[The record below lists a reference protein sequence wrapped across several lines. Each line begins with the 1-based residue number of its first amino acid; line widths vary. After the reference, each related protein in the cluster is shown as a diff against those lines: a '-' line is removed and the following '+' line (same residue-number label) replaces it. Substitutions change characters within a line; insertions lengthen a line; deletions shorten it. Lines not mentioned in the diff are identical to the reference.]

1 MLNTEI
7 KNSINSHSE
16 KSEQLWML
24 PTSVF
29 QESSCQLSKTWQ
41 EYSSLSRRACC
52 KYTLGMI
59 LGQVLVKT

>member
-16 KSEQLWML
+16 KSEQLCLL
-24 PTSVF
+24 PTWVF
-29 QESSCQLSKTWQ
+29 ENPAASLATTWQ
-41 EYSSLSRRACC
+41 EYSSLSGKACY

-59 LGQVLVKT
+59 LGKLLAKT